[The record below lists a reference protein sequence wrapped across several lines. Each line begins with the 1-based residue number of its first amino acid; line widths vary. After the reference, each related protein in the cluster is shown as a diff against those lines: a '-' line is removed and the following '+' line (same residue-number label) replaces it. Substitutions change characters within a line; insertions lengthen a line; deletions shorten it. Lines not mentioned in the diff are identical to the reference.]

1 MNSVNS
7 LITTFKPKKKTSI
20 AYVIDARGEIITL
33 SNGCVSVKSLII
45 EFETKIEKTIVSIC
59 ANFLVHFDFANSH
72 SNLVK
77 DYSPIACLQVEGE
90 AKTKKLYNVDHPF
103 FIPFKHVNE
112 FEFFLLKE
120 DKTKISGVKFE
131 LHMFYK
137 IC

>member
-59 ANFLVHFDFANSH
+59 ANFLVHFDFENSH

-103 FIPFKHVNE
+103 FIPFKHVNIVQLGVT
-112 FEFFLLKE
+112 LLLVRQRMCRCRCQYMLV
-120 DKTKISGVKFE
+120 DSG
-131 LHMFYK
+131 
-137 IC
+137 